1 MTCIGIEETFPLF
14 LQWPS
19 EKVIFLEQNSR
30 SDEEYQFE
38 DSTVQEEETPP
49 EREFV
54 VVREEFVELLNCP
67 LCGDRMLLV
76 FDEREDEWVYEET
89 KEYRN
94 LPYHYPTCYDY
105 VVQDGLKNDVPQ
117 DIDLHEK

>member
-19 EKVIFLEQNSR
+19 EKVSFLEQNST
-30 SDEEYQFE
+30 SDEVYQFE
-38 DSTVQEEETPP
+38 DSIVQEEETPV
-49 EREFV
+49 REFV
-54 VVREEFVELLNCP
+54 VVREDFVDLFNCP
-67 LCGDRMLLV
+67 LCDDRMLLV
-76 FDEREDEWVYEET
+76 FDEGEDEWVYEDT

-94 LPYHYPTCYDY
+94 LPYHFPDCYNY
-105 VVQDGLKNDVPQ
+105 VVRDGLKNDVPQ